1 MSIVGCGEQRVVTG
15 SLLSLAPSQPPLPH
29 TPPTFNCLLNS
40 VVSDHAFFES
50 IDLTDFY
57 LGTENPFPQFLKIY
71 LDAYP
76 DAVLSRL
83 RLDPFVQLN
92 RHGKRFVLFRMDKTL
107 YGLKEAGELSNLRLV
122 QLLSSFGF
130 VETSTPCLFRHT
142 SRPITFVLV
151 VDDFGV
157 KYQHRAESWSCVCLA
172 STIAKPIPLPTNF

>member
-1 MSIVGCGEQRVVTG
+1 M
-15 SLLSLAPSQPPLPH
+15 
-29 TPPTFNCLLNS
+29 
-40 VVSDHAFFES
+40 SDHAFFGS

-57 LGTENPFPQFLKIY
+57 LGTDNPFPQFLKLY

-83 RLDPFVQLN
+83 QLDPFVQLD

-107 YGLKEAGELSNLRLV
+107 YGLKEAGKLSNLRLV

-151 VDDFGV
+151 VDDLGV
-157 KYQHRAESWSCVCLA
+157 NISIVLILIS
-172 STIAKPIPLPTNF
+172 